1 MLSFAVYGPRQQHGS
16 PHESCMSLRLL
27 AETMGVEKRKRKPRT
42 RTPRERTRRP
52 SSSKSG
58 VSSTA
63 AADADAAPPK
73 PTYLEIRKERRASKA
88 IPARTTAR
96 RKTVAFG
103 KLSLL
108 AATRPLHAADSP
120 SEPRRRH
127 TSAPPTH
134 THTSTLTRH
143 GPSPRSCCSSD
154 PVATPPSRLSLHVAE
169 T

>member
-1 MLSFAVYGPRQQHGS
+1 
-16 PHESCMSLRLL
+16 MSLRLL

-63 AADADAAPPK
+63 AADADAAPSK

-108 AATRPLHAADSP
+108 AATRPLHAADSHAGGIP
-120 SEPRRRH
+120 PPLPRTLTHPRLLAMAPLH
-127 TSAPPTH
+127 GPAVPPTPLPRPPPVFP
-134 THTSTLTRH
+134 STLQRH
-143 GPSPRSCCSSD
+143 STN
-154 PVATPPSRLSLHVAE
+154 VNL
-169 T
+169 

>member
-1 MLSFAVYGPRQQHGS
+1 
-16 PHESCMSLRLL
+16 MSLRLL

-58 VSSTA
+58 SSTV
-63 AADADAAPPK
+63 AADGDAAPK

-108 AATRPLHAADSP
+108 AVPSTPL
-120 SEPRRRH
+120 
-127 TSAPPTH
+127 
-134 THTSTLTRH
+134 
-143 GPSPRSCCSSD
+143 
-154 PVATPPSRLSLHVAE
+154 
-169 T
+169 